1 MRGTKDIPEILQSQ
15 DYARNM
21 EEAMGW
27 KVILTDTKT
36 QQHCLADGASTVLH
50 LCRAWLSGKYSRL
63 APQGV
68 AEKIWSPSTPAGPL
82 VSFETLMSVEN
93 RALQL
98 YTSSLKRESKAPVP
112 GEHSD
117 GASSESSLEHPPVTK
132 EWYLFQHQAQFF
144 YHWLEQIRD
153 RMVLAR
159 KSPNV
164 DLALKG
170 TKAIGFQFRDLL
182 SSKSLL
188 EPRTVEFSD
197 GAKPWLRYAR
207 SVDAIYI
214 HGSELGDLVRLT
226 TGQVQQF
233 GRCTVN
239 ANMPCGKDYL
249 VAPLSV
255 LREGTEQFEHT
266 RTCAQLAEGL
276 YWTNIEKCFSACH
289 CQSPKPRRRCQRV
302 ITQFCSDE
310 PSKSADDFV
319 DGLPEVFN
327 KFPTAVVLI
336 GGETASFTEQV
347 SRVMPTIGRKRKDE
361 SRNQEPEIL
370 EPDSQERT
378 ISDSGYGSHS
388 VRDGSLTS
396 SVEAGP
402 SSDRGGNLTA
412 VGAPNDDDGNESPVK
427 RRRVDGG

>member
-1 MRGTKDIPEILQSQ
+1 
-15 DYARNM
+15 
-21 EEAMGW
+21 MGW
-27 KVILTDTKT
+27 KVVLTDSKT
-36 QQHCLADGASTVLH
+36 QRHCLADGASTVLH

-82 VSFETLMSVEN
+82 ASFETLMFDGN

-98 YTSSLKRESKAPVP
+98 YTSGLKRESKAPVREDRST
-112 GEHSD
+112 GS
-117 GASSESSLEHPPVTK
+117 SSESSPGESTVTK
-132 EWYLFQHQAQFF
+132 EWFLFQHQAQFF

-159 KSPNV
+159 KSPNI

-170 TKAIGFQFRDLL
+170 TKAIGFQCRDLL

-207 SVDAIYI
+207 SVDAIFL
-214 HGSELGDLVRLT
+214 HGSGFGNLVRPT
-226 TGQVQQF
+226 TGQLQHF
-233 GRCTVN
+233 GRCDVN
-239 ANMPCGKDYL
+239 SKMPCGKDYL

-255 LREGTEQFEHT
+255 LREGTEQFGHT
-266 RTCAQLAEGL
+266 RTCAQLADGL
-276 YWTNIEKCFSACH
+276 HWTDVEKCFSVCH
-289 CQSPKPRRRCQRV
+289 CQSPKPRRRCQSV
-302 ITQFCSDE
+302 ITQFWSED

-319 DGLPEVFN
+319 DDLPEVFN
-327 KFPTAVVLI
+327 KFPTAAVLI
-336 GGETASFTEQV
+336 GHETASFTDKV
-347 SRVMPTIGRKRKDE
+347 SRALPTIGRKRKDE
-361 SRNQEPEIL
+361 SKNQEPEIFEL
-370 EPDSQERT
+370 DSQERT

-388 VRDGSLTS
+388 VRDGSDLSLTS

-402 SSDRGGNLTA
+402 SSDRGGYLTA